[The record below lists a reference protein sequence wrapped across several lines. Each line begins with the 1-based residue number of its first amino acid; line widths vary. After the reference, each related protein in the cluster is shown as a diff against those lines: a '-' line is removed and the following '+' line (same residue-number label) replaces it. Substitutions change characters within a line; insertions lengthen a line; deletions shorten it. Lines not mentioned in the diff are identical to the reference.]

1 VRRLLLGGAL
11 AALGWAAVVSITG
24 GITLRAIGLTIR
36 SRGALRPFL
45 AGLALLAIYGILE
58 RRAVRQAVAR
68 PVSTLSALA
77 PWIVAAL
84 ALITTIDAI
93 RYGAFTASG
102 SDSYGYLSEAYGW
115 ARGELPRAYPIP
127 LSLPLAN
134 SDWLQTPI
142 GYWTG
147 RLRHTIVPS
156 YAPGLP
162 LLMAIGILVAD
173 PIGPYL
179 VVPLSA
185 GLFVWATYAFATRM
199 SGRLAGLAAALL
211 AATSPVVLFLSIWV
225 MSDVPAGAA
234 FTAAAAAIVRGTR
247 RSAAAAGVFTA
258 IGVLIRPNLVPLAAL
273 LFLWLVVVNRRGE
286 WLRRAALFGVFVA
299 AAALFIGA
307 LNAYWYGSPLLSGYG
322 NTSERFGLRF
332 LSTNLR
338 LYPAWLVETQ
348 SFGILVSFVT
358 LAALV
363 RRGPARAS
371 IALAWGI
378 SLGTLLC
385 YITYTAYDAWWYLRF
400 LLPGLGAFFA
410 LVAAGLAILAN
421 RIRRPWGALAA
432 IALLVW
438 LIAHPVRY
446 AAALDM
452 FGPFQKGEHR
462 YADFGA
468 FIVAQLPPDAVF
480 FAMQHGGSIRYYAGR
495 HTLRYDMLDGT
506 RAPRAIAAVEA
517 LGLHPFL
524 AIEDGELDLVRS
536 SFGLPPGAALPWPH
550 VARMQAYGGLSI
562 YDLAS
567 YPTSIGPV
575 PIDPGQAPPYSPPR
589 PIVIAPRPR

>member
-1 VRRLLLGGAL
+1 MRRLLLGGAL
-11 AALGWAAVVSITG
+11 AALGWAAVVAITG
-24 GITLRAIGLTIR
+24 GIHLRVIGLTVR

-45 AGLALLAIYGILE
+45 VGLTLLAVYGVLE
-58 RRAVRQAVAR
+58 RRAVRQSLAN
-68 PVSTLSALA
+68 PVRTLSALA

-127 LSLPLAN
+127 LSLPVGN

-162 LLMAIGILVAD
+162 LLMALGILVAD

-179 VVPLSA
+179 VVPLAA
-185 GLFVWATYAFATRM
+185 GLFVWATYAFGERM
-199 SGRLAGLAAALL
+199 GGRLAGLAAALL

-234 FTAAAAAIVRGTR
+234 FTAAAAAVARGTR
-247 RSAAAAGVFTA
+247 RGAAVGGAFTA
-258 IGVLIRPNLVPLAAL
+258 LGVLIRPNLVPLAAVL
-273 LFLWLVVVNRRGE
+273 LLWIVVVNRRGE
-286 WLRRAALFGVFVA
+286 WLRRAALFAVFVA

-322 NTSERFGLRF
+322 KTSERFGMRF

-338 LYPAWLVETQ
+338 LYPSWLVETQ
-348 SFGILVSFVT
+348 SLGILVAFVT
-358 LAALV
+358 IAALV
-363 RRGPARAS
+363 RRGHARAP

-378 SLGTLLC
+378 ALATLLC
-385 YITYTAYDAWWYLRF
+385 YVTYTAYDAWWYLRF

-410 LVAAGLAILAN
+410 LIATGVSMVAS
-421 RIRRPWGALAA
+421 RIRRPWGPLAA
-432 IALLVW
+432 TALLVL
-438 LIAHPVRY
+438 LIAHPLRY

-452 FGPFQKGEHR
+452 FGPFQQGEHR

-468 FIVAQLPPDAVF
+468 FIVAQIPPDAIF

-495 HTLRYDMLDGT
+495 HTLRYDMLDGRT
-506 RAPRAIAAVEA
+506 APRAIAAVEE
-517 LGLHPFL
+517 LGLHPYL
-524 AIEDGELDLVRS
+524 AIEDGELDLVRA
-536 SFGLPPGAALPWPH
+536 SFGVPAGAALPWPH
-550 VARMQAYGGLSI
+550 VARMREFGGLSI

-567 YPTSIGPV
+567 RPSSIGPI

-589 PIVIAPRPR
+589 PIVIAPTKR